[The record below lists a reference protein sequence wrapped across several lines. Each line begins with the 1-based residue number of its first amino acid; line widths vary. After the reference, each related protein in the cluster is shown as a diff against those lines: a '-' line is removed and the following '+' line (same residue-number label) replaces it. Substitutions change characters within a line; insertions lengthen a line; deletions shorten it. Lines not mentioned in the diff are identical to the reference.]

1 MFTVAAWYIW
11 WERRQAVKGE
21 NIQSPQRTAMSI
33 TVLASNFSAAA
44 KSKGG
49 SGIRRHGWERPSKG
63 LIKLNVDASFDE
75 NTKTGATGA
84 ILRDFKGFF
93 LAASNCFIAYADGVD
108 SAEVIAL
115 KQGLELA

>member
-1 MFTVAAWYIW
+1 VAAWYIW

-21 NIQSPQRTAMSI
+21 KLQTPQRIAMFI
-33 TVLASNFSAAA
+33 TVLASNFATAA
-44 KSKGG
+44 KSKDE
-49 SGIRRHGWERPSKG
+49 SGIRKHGWKRPSKG